1 MSIQDKIKNILVKEI
16 ENLVKE
22 YLGIQPN
29 LPELLE
35 KHQSLQSLYLHS
47 LTGSTVEADQ
57 PLLVPCTFFK
67 VKPTEFIHIMV
78 IFAIEEEFEIKI
90 SDEEAEKIKTVQ
102 QLIDIVSEKID
113 EKTRQ

>member
-67 VKPTEFIHIMV
+67 VKPTEFI
-78 IFAIEEEFEIKI
+78 
-90 SDEEAEKIKTVQ
+90 KTVQ